1 MENWRFIE
9 ANSDYMVSDHG
20 RILSF
25 KGKSKLIISS
35 SITAKGYEYVAIRQK
50 GIYVGYSVHRL
61 VAVSYT
67 HLDVYK
73 RQAFSVG
80 SPPPPSSTSC

>member
-50 GIYVGYSVHRL
+50 GIYVGY
-61 VAVSYT
+61 A
-67 HLDVYK
+67 
-73 RQAFSVG
+73 
-80 SPPPPSSTSC
+80 